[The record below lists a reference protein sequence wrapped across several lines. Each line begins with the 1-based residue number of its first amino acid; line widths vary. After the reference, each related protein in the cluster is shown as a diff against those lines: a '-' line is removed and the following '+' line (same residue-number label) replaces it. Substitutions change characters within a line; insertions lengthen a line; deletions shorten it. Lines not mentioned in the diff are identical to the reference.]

1 MKGVVIVV
9 KFRNKFTSDSH
20 VFVSNPGSKIVAE
33 YGLVTAED
41 GSTTVGVVGEKNLDA
56 IIQSNKDTGNVALLV
71 AKYNS
76 GDEEAL
82 NRVRGVYGDFRN
94 MPTTYAE
101 MVSRLNECRAVF
113 EALPVDIKEQFD
125 NNPDVFW
132 SEYGSERFNNIITG
146 STEQSADNKSNNIV
160 SGDTDVKSSVEVI
173 PDVKANAESE
183 VSS

>member
-1 MKGVVIVV
+1 MVM
-9 KFRNKFTSDSH
+9 KFRNQFTNDSN
-20 VFVSNPGSKIVAE
+20 VFVSNPGSKIVAD
-33 YGLVTAED
+33 YGLITAED
-41 GSTTVGVVGEKNLDA
+41 GSTAVGVIGEKNLDA

-71 AKYNS
+71 AKYNA

-132 SEYGSERFNNIITG
+132 SEYGTERFNNIVTG
-146 STEQSADNKSNNIV
+146 SPEQSVDNVPDNSVLDDSNV
-160 SGDTDVKSSVEVI
+160 EPSVEVK
-173 PDVKANAESE
+173 PVLESE
-183 VSS
+183 VTA

>member
-1 MKGVVIVV
+1 MVL
-9 KFRNKFTSDSH
+9 KFRNQFTNDSN
-20 VFVSNPGSKIVAE
+20 VFVCNPGSKIVAE

-41 GSTTVGVVGEKNLDA
+41 GSTSVGVVGEKNLDA

-71 AKYNS
+71 AKYNA

-101 MVSRLNECRAVF
+101 MVSRLNECRSLF

-132 SEYGSERFNNIITG
+132 SEYGTERFNNIVAGG
-146 STEQSADNKSNNIV
+146 SEQSANNEPDNLV
-160 SGDTDVKSSVEVI
+160 SGNSDVKPTVEVK
-173 PDVKANAESE
+173 PVVDKE
-183 VSS
+183 VFK

>member
-1 MKGVVIVV
+1 MVM
-9 KFRNKFTSDSH
+9 KFRNQFTNDSN
-20 VFVSNPGSKIVAE
+20 VFVSNPGLKIVAD
-33 YGLVTAED
+33 YGLITAED
-41 GSTTVGVVGEKNLDA
+41 GSTAVGVVGEKNLDA

-71 AKYNS
+71 AKYNA

-82 NRVRGVYGDFRN
+82 NKVRGVYGDFRN

-101 MVSRLNECRAVF
+101 MVSRLNECRTVF

-146 STEQSADNKSNNIV
+146 SVEQSSDNESNNFV
-160 SGDTDVKSSVEVI
+160 SGNSDVKPSVEPTVE
-173 PDVKANAESE
+173 VNSVVESE
-183 VSS
+183 VSI

>member
-1 MKGVVIVV
+1 MVM
-9 KFRNKFTSDSH
+9 KFRNQFTNDSH
-20 VFVSNPGSKIVAE
+20 VFISNSGSKIVAD

-41 GSTTVGVVGEKNLDA
+41 GSTSVGVIGEKNLDA

-71 AKYNS
+71 AKYNA

-132 SEYGSERFNNIITG
+132 SEYGTERFNNIVTG
-146 STEQSADNKSNNIV
+146 SPEQPVDNEPDNIV
-160 SGDTDVKSSVEVI
+160 SVNSDVQPSVEVK
-173 PDVKANAESE
+173 PVVVESE
-183 VSS
+183 VSV

>member
-1 MKGVVIVV
+1 MVM
-9 KFRNKFTSDSH
+9 KFRNQFTADSNL
-20 VFVSNPGSKIVAE
+20 FVSNPGTKIVAD

-41 GSTTVGVVGEKNLDA
+41 GSSFVGVVGEKNLDA

-71 AKYNS
+71 AKYNA

-101 MVSRLNECRAVF
+101 MVSRLNECRIVF

-132 SEYGSERFNNIITG
+132 SEYGSERFNNIIAG
-146 STEQSADNKSNNIV
+146 SIEQSADNKFDNIV
-160 SGDTDVKSSVEVI
+160 PGNSDVKPTLEVKPEVNAVVE
-173 PDVKANAESE
+173 EE
-183 VSS
+183 VVHG